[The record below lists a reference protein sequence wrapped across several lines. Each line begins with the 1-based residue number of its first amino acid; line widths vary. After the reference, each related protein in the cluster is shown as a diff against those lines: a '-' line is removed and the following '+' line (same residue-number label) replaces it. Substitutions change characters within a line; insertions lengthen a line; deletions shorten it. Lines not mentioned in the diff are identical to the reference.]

1 MAAAEVFAASEAIDD
16 GKVLRT
22 AVARLLRMN
31 VRLIIAVDSK
41 DLYTSLSTQ
50 QNAVDRSI

>member
-16 GKVLRT
+16 EKVLKT
-22 AVARLLRMN
+22 AVARLRRMN
-31 VRLIIAVDSK
+31 VRLVVAVDSK
-41 DLYTSLSTQ
+41 DQYTSLSTQ